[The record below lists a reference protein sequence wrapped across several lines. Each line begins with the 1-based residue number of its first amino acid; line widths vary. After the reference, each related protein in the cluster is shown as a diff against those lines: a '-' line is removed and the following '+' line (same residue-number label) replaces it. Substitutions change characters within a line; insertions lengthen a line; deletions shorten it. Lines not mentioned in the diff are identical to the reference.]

1 MEADT
6 YFILL
11 PQEAEDAW
19 HLVSDVERCSLTAVA
34 GLAALGPKKMQSKAW
49 KKGCCGVRLGV
60 QDVDTYCQRRLPIP
74 KQVLSR
80 GSADQCLQEELTHAG
95 FVQVAVQAENLPSR
109 KLSELPLPE
118 SGRRLRLE
126 SCVHRL
132 VVTSSQSSDH
142 M

>member
-1 MEADT
+1 MEADTDT

-80 GSADQCLQEELTHAG
+80 VRLTSA
-95 FVQVAVQAENLPSR
+95 SR
-109 KLSELPLPE
+109 KNL
-118 SGRRLRLE
+118 
-126 SCVHRL
+126 
-132 VVTSSQSSDH
+132 H
-142 M
+142 MPVLYK